1 MPASYRCADAATER
15 AESAYA
21 TGSRV
26 TAWILIEVRGAWGP
40 DAVHDS
46 ALGAHVPR
54 DFKDRLKRHHARA
67 VCVRSGRDDRHV
79 GVRLFVCAATRP
91 GQRPT
96 TVWRREVGALSD
108 VMDAIGGLAVDR
120 RPETGWEPLDDPL
133 YLVCTN
139 GRHDQC
145 CANRGRP
152 VVRALRDSPWAS
164 RVWECSHVGGDRF
177 AANVV
182 TLPHSLYF
190 GRVEPEHAVDLA
202 RRVDAGRLD
211 LEHFRG
217 RTTYTPAEQAVE
229 HFVRAELGVD
239 GIDAVIVDRRVGDG
253 DYPVRVDGRA
263 LRVRIARRLVS
274 VAEPLTCAG
283 RPGQLVPEFRLVS
296 IT

>member
-1 MPASYRCADAATER
+1 VPASYRCADAATER
-15 AESAYA
+15 AEAA
-21 TGSRV
+21 FGTGSRV
-26 TAWILIEVRGAWGP
+26 TAWILIEVRGAWGS

-46 ALGAHVPR
+46 ALGAHVPA

-67 VCVRSGRDDRHV
+67 VCVRSARDDERT
-79 GVRLFVCAATRP
+79 GVRLFACAPRRP
-91 GQRPT
+91 GEQHTP
-96 TVWRREVGALSD
+96 VWRREVGVLSD

-120 RPETGWEPLDDPL
+120 RPEPGWEPVEDPL

-152 VVRALRDSPWAS
+152 VVRALRESPWAS

-190 GRVEPEHAVDLA
+190 GRVEPEQAADLA

-211 LEHFRG
+211 REHFRG
-217 RTTYTPAEQAVE
+217 RTVYSPAEQAVE
-229 HFVRAELGVD
+229 HFVRAELGID
-239 GIDAVIVDRRVGDG
+239 GIDDVIVEGRVGDG
-253 DYPVRVDGRA
+253 DYPVRVEGRT
-263 LRVRIARRLVS
+263 LRVRIGRRLVS

-283 RPGQLVPEFRLVS
+283 RPGQLVPQFDLRS